1 MRVRPALR
9 RPLSTQMF
17 DCPRVDYNGLL
28 LRRSRGMRELTG
40 KVGSMTSRA
49 PRHELRNMLVP
60 GAALLLPGVANAL
73 AARVVADQ
81 GFAAAYVTGAGI
93 ANTFFGVPDIGL
105 VTLSELASHVAAIR
119 EAFPGPLVVD
129 ADTGFGNAVNVVR
142 TVCLLE
148 RAGADALQIEDQIFP
163 KRCGHFEGKHVIP
176 AAEMV
181 EKIKAAVDT
190 RRDRD
195 LLIIARTDAI
205 APEGYAAAIE
215 RAAAYREAGAD
226 VTFVEAPTSM
236 EQIADIPHRL
246 PWPQL
251 INIVLGGR
259 TPELPNEKLKELGYA
274 GVIYANVA
282 LQSALKGMQAA
293 LGELRRKGYMG
304 NAMEL
309 VADFAERQ
317 RLVHKDEF
325 DALERRYVAKD

>member
-1 MRVRPALR
+1 MGTVAHQQRPKG
-9 RPLSTQMF
+9 F
-17 DCPRVDYNGLL
+17 
-28 LRRSRGMRELTG
+28 
-40 KVGSMTSRA
+40 SMTSRVS
-49 PRHELRNMLVP
+49 RRDFRNMLSP
-60 GAALLLPGVANAL
+60 GAGLLLPGVSNAL

-105 VTLSELASHVAAIR
+105 VTVTELAEHVAAIR

-129 ADTGFGNAVNVVR
+129 ADTGFGNALNMVR
-142 TVCLLE
+142 TVALLE
-148 RAGADALQIEDQIFP
+148 RAGADALQIEDQVFP
-163 KRCGHFEGKHVIP
+163 KRCGHFAGKQVIP

-181 EKIKAAVDT
+181 EKVKAAVDT

-205 APEGYAAAIE
+205 APEGFEAALE

-236 EQIADIPHRL
+236 EQIADIPRRL

-251 INIVLGGR
+251 LNIVIGGR
-259 TPELPNEKLKELGYA
+259 TPELPNEKVKELGYA

-282 LQSALKGMQAA
+282 LQAAVLGMQAA
-293 LGELRRKGYMG
+293 LGELRRNGYMG
-304 NAMEL
+304 DATRL
-309 VADFAERQ
+309 VADFSERQ
-317 RLVHKDEF
+317 RLVHKGEF
-325 DALERRYVAKD
+325 DALERKYAEKH

>member
-1 MRVRPALR
+1 
-9 RPLSTQMF
+9 
-17 DCPRVDYNGLL
+17 
-28 LRRSRGMRELTG
+28 
-40 KVGSMTSRA
+40 MTSRVS
-49 PRHELRNMLVP
+49 RRDFRNMLSP
-60 GAALLLPGVANAL
+60 GAALLLPGVSNAL

-105 VTLSELASHVAAIR
+105 VTVTELAEHVAAIR

-129 ADTGFGNAVNVVR
+129 ADTGFGNALNMVR
-142 TVCLLE
+142 TVALLE
-148 RAGADALQIEDQIFP
+148 RAGADALQIEDQVFP
-163 KRCGHFEGKHVIP
+163 KRCGHFAGKHVIP

-181 EKIKAAVDT
+181 EKVKAAVDT

-205 APEGYAAAIE
+205 APEGFKAALA
-215 RAAAYREAGAD
+215 RAAAYHEAGAD

-236 EQIADIPHRL
+236 EQIADIPRRL

-251 INIVLGGR
+251 LNIVIGGR
-259 TPELPNEKLKELGYA
+259 TPELPNEKVKELGYA

-282 LQSALKGMQAA
+282 LQAAVLGMQAA
-293 LGELRRKGYMG
+293 LGELRRKGSMG
-304 NAMEL
+304 DATRL
-309 VADFAERQ
+309 VADFSERQ

-325 DALERRYVAKD
+325 DALERKYADDTH

>member
-1 MRVRPALR
+1 MKHQAM
-9 RPLSTQMF
+9 T
-17 DCPRVDYNGLL
+17 
-28 LRRSRGMRELTG
+28 RRSPRREL
-40 KVGSMTSRA
+40 RD
-49 PRHELRNMLVP
+49 MLVP

-105 VTLSELASHVAAIR
+105 VTVSELAAHVAAIR
-119 EAFPGPLVVD
+119 EAFAGPLVVD

-142 TVCLLE
+142 TMQLLE
-148 RAGADALQIEDQIFP
+148 RAGADALQIEDQVFP
-163 KRCGHFEGKHVIP
+163 KRCGHFAGKEVIP

-181 EKIKAAVDT
+181 AKIKAAVDT
-190 RRDRD
+190 RHDPD

-205 APEGYAAAIE
+205 APEGFAAALE

-226 VTFVEAPTSM
+226 VTFVEAPTSI
-236 EQIADIPHRL
+236 EEIAEIPRHL

-251 INIVLGGR
+251 INIVIGGR
-259 TPELPNEKLKELGYA
+259 TPELPNAKLKELGYA
-274 GVIYANVA
+274 GVIYANLA

-293 LGELRRKGYMG
+293 LGELRRRGHIG
-304 NAMEL
+304 DALNL
-309 VADFAERQ
+309 ITDFSERQ

-325 DALERRYVAKD
+325 DALERKYVTKD

>member
-1 MRVRPALR
+1 MADYATL
-9 RPLSTQMF
+9 T
-17 DCPRVDYNGLL
+17 CPT
-28 LRRSRGMRELTG
+28 M
-40 KVGSMTSRA
+40 KHQAMTSRS
-49 PRHELRNMLVP
+49 PRRELRDILVP

-105 VTLSELASHVAAIR
+105 VTVSELAAHVAAIR
-119 EAFPGPLVVD
+119 EAFAGPLVVD

-142 TVCLLE
+142 TVQLLE
-148 RAGADALQIEDQIFP
+148 RAGADALQIEDQVFP
-163 KRCGHFEGKHVIP
+163 KRCGHFAGKEVIP

-181 EKIKAAVDT
+181 AKIKAAVDT
-190 RRDRD
+190 RHDPD

-205 APEGYAAAIE
+205 APEGFAAALE

-236 EQIADIPHRL
+236 EEIAEIPRRL
-246 PWPQL
+246 PFPQL
-251 INIVLGGR
+251 INIVIGGR
-259 TPELPNEKLKELGYA
+259 TPELPNAKLKELGYA
-274 GVIYANVA
+274 GVIYANLA

-293 LGELRRKGYMG
+293 LGELRRRGHIG
-304 NAMEL
+304 DALNL
-309 VADFAERQ
+309 ITDFSERQ

-325 DALERRYVAKD
+325 DALERKYVTKD

>member
-1 MRVRPALR
+1 
-9 RPLSTQMF
+9 
-17 DCPRVDYNGLL
+17 
-28 LRRSRGMRELTG
+28 
-40 KVGSMTSRA
+40 MTSRVS
-49 PRHELRNMLVP
+49 RRDFRNMLSP
-60 GAALLLPGVANAL
+60 GAALLLPGVSNAL

-105 VTLSELASHVAAIR
+105 VTVTELAEHVAAIR

-129 ADTGFGNAVNVVR
+129 ADTGFGNALNMVR
-142 TVCLLE
+142 TVALLE
-148 RAGADALQIEDQIFP
+148 RAGADALQIEDQVFP
-163 KRCGHFEGKHVIP
+163 KRCGHFAGKHVIP

-181 EKIKAAVDT
+181 EKVKAAVDT

-205 APEGYAAAIE
+205 APEGFEAALA
-215 RAAAYREAGAD
+215 RAAAYHEAGAD

-236 EQIADIPHRL
+236 EQIAEIPRRL

-251 INIVLGGR
+251 LNIVIGGR
-259 TPELPNEKLKELGYA
+259 TPELPNEKVKELGYA

-282 LQSALKGMQAA
+282 LQAAVLGMQAA
-293 LGELRRKGYMG
+293 LGELRRKGSMG
-304 NAMEL
+304 DATRL
-309 VADFAERQ
+309 VADFSERQ

-325 DALERRYVAKD
+325 DALERKYADDTP